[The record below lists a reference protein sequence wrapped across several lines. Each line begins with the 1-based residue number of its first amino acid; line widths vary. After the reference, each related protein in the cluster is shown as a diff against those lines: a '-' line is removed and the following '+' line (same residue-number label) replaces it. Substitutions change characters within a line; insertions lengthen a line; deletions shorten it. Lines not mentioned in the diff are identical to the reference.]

1 MPEIYASRVIPA
13 SIDEVWETLR
23 DFEYSADFP
32 YVDDIH
38 IEDGEPPDKVGC
50 VRNASLTE
58 EAVAENPFVTAD
70 DRFRETLLALDDINH
85 GYRYEFTEVSYPVS
99 NYTGHLRFTSET
111 ANDRVLA
118 EWSATFD
125 VPDQYAEEV
134 VEQQTALFEAGLEY
148 YEGLF

>member
-1 MPEIYASRVIPA
+1 MIPA
-13 SIDEVWETLR
+13 PVDDVWGKLR

-32 YVDDIH
+32 HVDDIH

-50 VRNASLTE
+50 VHNASLTT
-58 EAVAENPFVTAD
+58 EAVDENPYVSAE
-70 DRFRETLLALDDINH
+70 DRFREKWLALNDVDRS
-85 GYRYEFTEVSYPVS
+85 YRYEFTEVSYPTN
-99 NYTGHLRFTSET
+99 NYTGHLRFTPDTASERT
-111 ANDRVLA
+111 LA

-125 VPDQYAEEV
+125 VPDEHAEEV